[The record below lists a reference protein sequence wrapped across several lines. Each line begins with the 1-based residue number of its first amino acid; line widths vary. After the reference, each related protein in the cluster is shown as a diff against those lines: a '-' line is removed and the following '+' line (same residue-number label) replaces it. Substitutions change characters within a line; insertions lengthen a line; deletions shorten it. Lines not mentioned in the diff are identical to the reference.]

1 MQTKETTKPAD
12 VAAYINSFAADVQEG
27 LNEIRQIIRE
37 AAPAATESISYG
49 MPAYKQGG
57 KPLVY
62 FAAFKKHIGFYATPN
77 GHEAFKEELSQYK
90 QGKGS
95 VQFPFGSPLPA
106 DLIRRIVQFRIESIG
121 GK

>member
-12 VAAYINSFAADVQEG
+12 VATYINSFPANVQER

-49 MPAYKQGG
+49 MPTYKQAG
-57 KPLVY
+57 KPMVY
-62 FAAFKKHIGFYATPN
+62 FAAFKNHIGFYATPN

-95 VQFPFGSPLPA
+95 VQFPLNESLPVE
-106 DLIRRIVQFRIESIG
+106 LIRRIVRYRTTGEID
-121 GK
+121 